1 MELRL
6 GVRMLVRYPGLT
18 VVGGLAMAFAILVGA
33 GVFEVVKR
41 ATDPVLP
48 LPDGEDIVGLTYWDR
63 GRTSETRELLRL
75 SRGERNSPRSRTSA
89 L

>member
-1 MELRL
+1 
-6 GVRMLVRYPGLT
+6 
-18 VVGGLAMAFAILVGA
+18 MAFAILVGA

-63 GRTSETRELLRL
+63 GRTSGNRELLRL
-75 SRGERNSPRSRTSA
+75 SHVARGTHHAQDRRRWLVERNLAAEGKSLSP
-89 L
+89 